1 MSTDVFYTGAKVVEK
16 LLPLET
22 ETQTISK
29 EGLFKPMG
37 ILTVSCTRWD
47 VPSEIEQYFMVS
59 TEYYAQTV
67 QNYVHISPIFYPPSS
82 GPVEI
87 KFEIQKRR
95 IEFFLEEWEQTTGKK
110 WSNQTK
116 KVRDLKGVIEV
127 IDSIKS
133 SEKVLT

>member
-47 VPSEIEQYFMVS
+47 VPSEIDRYFLVS
-59 TEYYAQTV
+59 AEHYMHTV
-67 QNYVHISPIFYPPSS
+67 QSDCHISCRYYPATTQ
-82 GPVEI
+82 VEI
-87 KFEIQKRR
+87 EFEIQKKR
-95 IEFFLEEWEQTTGKK
+95 IEFYLEEWEDIPGRVYRKL
-110 WSNQTK
+110 
-116 KVRDLKGVIEV
+116 RDLRGVIEIV
-127 IDSIKS
+127 QSITS
-133 SEKVLT
+133 TERVLA